1 MEVTRLKDKK
11 IKAVQRLKNK
21 LTKENLWLYVL
32 RLLQEGPKYGYELR
46 KQIKERFDF
55 SPGKVTSYTVLYL
68 LRREGLVRVRKGEK
82 EGGKPARKYYEIT
95 EKGREAM
102 RIAKEVVN
110 ELLARVFDLT

>member
-1 MEVTRLKDKK
+1 LKEKK
-11 IKAVQRLKNK
+11 VKAVQRLKDK

-82 EGGKPARKYYEIT
+82 EEGKPARKYYEIT
-95 EKGREAM
+95 EKGKEAM
-102 RIAKEVVN
+102 KMAKEVIS
-110 ELLARVFDLT
+110 ELLSKVFDLT

>member
-1 MEVTRLKDKK
+1 MEVTQLKDKK

-82 EGGKPARKYYEIT
+82 EEGKPARKYYEIT

>member
-1 MEVTRLKDKK
+1 MTQLKDKK

-82 EGGKPARKYYEIT
+82 EEGKPARKYYEIT

>member
-1 MEVTRLKDKK
+1 MKDKK

-82 EGGKPARKYYEIT
+82 EEGKPARKYYEIT